1 MAEAKTSK
9 MTVHA
14 AIAQALADHGVDT
27 IFGLIGDANL
37 FMVDSFVRNHGGRFV
52 ASANEAGATLM
63 AIGYA
68 SATGKIGVA
77 TVTLGPGLSNTLSAL
92 VEGVK
97 GATPIVLLCGD
108 TPAPDRHE
116 ISRINQREFVQVT
129 GAGFEQLRSP
139 RTVTEDVATVFRRAA
154 VERRPVALNMPK
166 DFQWEEIEYV
176 RTRHKV
182 PDNRAVVPA
191 SDDLDDAI
199 GIIATAKRPLV
210 LAGRGAMHPSATA
223 ALTTLAARIEAPLAT
238 TLQAKDLFRD
248 EPFNLGFFGTMSSP
262 AAVEAILASDCIVA
276 FGASLNPYTTSG
288 GSFLKGKRVVQVNLH
303 PAEIG
308 RYANADA
315 GVVGD
320 SGLVADIML
329 RWLDEAEIPPSG
341 FRKELGQLDS
351 PKSQKEQEARGPR
364 LAGTVDIAQALSRL
378 DKAVPADRILVTDA
392 GRFLRE
398 AWLSVRVPHPRSFV
412 FALNFGSIGMGLSQA
427 IGAAVGSGRPTLLVT
442 GDGGFMLG
450 GLAEFNT
457 AVRCRCDLIVVVC
470 NDGSYGAEHI
480 QFRNRDMDPALS
492 LFDWPDFAPVAIALG
507 GAGVTVRSAA
517 DLEVA
522 AEAIAGRQRPLLI
535 DLKLDPDNMP
545 QLPH

>member
-1 MAEAKTSK
+1 

-68 SATGKIGVA
+68 AVTGKVGVA
-77 TVTLGPGLSNTLSAL
+77 TVTLGPGLTNTLSAL

-97 GATPIVLLCGD
+97 GATSMVLLCGD
-108 TPAPDRHE
+108 TPSAERHE

-139 RTVTEDVATVFRRAA
+139 ETMAEDVATAFRRAA
-154 VERRPVALNMPK
+154 VERRPIALNMPK
-166 DFQWEEIEYV
+166 DFQWEEIEY
-176 RTRHKV
+176 TRVNYKV
-182 PDNRAVVPA
+182 PDNLAVVPA

-210 LAGRGAMHPSATA
+210 LAGRGAMHPPARAS
-223 ALTTLAARIEAPLAT
+223 LLKLAERIEAPLAT
-238 TLQAKDLFRD
+238 TLQAKDLFRN

-262 AAVEAILASDCIVA
+262 AAVEAIMASDCIVA
-276 FGASLNPYTTSG
+276 FGAGLNPYTTSS

-308 RYANADA
+308 RYARSDA
-315 GVVGD
+315 SVVGD

-341 FRKELGQLDS
+341 FRGELSKLGDQA
-351 PKSQKEQEARGPR
+351 PKTDQRPQDTRRP
-364 LAGTVDIAQALSRL
+364 GTVDIAHALARL
-378 DKAVPADRILVTDA
+378 DQAVPSDRILVTDA

-398 AWLSVRVPHPRSFV
+398 AWLSIRVPHPQSFV

-427 IGAAVGSGRPTLLVT
+427 IGASMGGGRPTLLVT

-457 AVRCRCDLIVVVC
+457 AVRCGCDLIVVVC

-480 QFRNRDMDPALS
+480 QFRNRGMDPALS
-492 LFDWPDFAPVAIALG
+492 LFDWPDFAPVAEALG
-507 GAGVTVRSAA
+507 GSGVTVRCIEDLDAA
-517 DLEVA
+517 VA
-522 AEAIAGRQRPLLI
+522 AIQGRKRPLLI

>member
-1 MAEAKTSK
+1 MPGSNGSS

-14 AIAQALADHGVDT
+14 AIARALADHGVDT
-27 IFGLIGDANL
+27 VFGLIGDANL
-37 FMVDSFVRNHGGRFV
+37 FMADSFVRNHGGKFV
-52 ASANEAGATLM
+52 STANEAGATLM

-68 SATGKIGVA
+68 AVTGKVGVA
-77 TVTLGPGLSNTLSAL
+77 TVTLGPGLSNTMSSL

-97 GATPIVLLCGD
+97 GGAPIVLLSGD
-108 TPAPDRHE
+108 TPTEERHE
-116 ISRINQREFVQVT
+116 ISRINQREFIEVT

-139 RTVTEDVATVFRRAA
+139 RTAAEDVATAFRRAA
-154 VERRPVALNMPK
+154 VERRPIALNMPK
-166 DFQWEEIEYV
+166 DFQWQEIEYV
-176 RTRHKV
+176 PFNYKV
-182 PDNRAVVPA
+182 PERRAVVPA

-210 LAGRGAMHPSATA
+210 LAGRGAIHASAKA
-223 ALTTLAARIEAPLAT
+223 SLLKLAERIEAPLAT
-238 TLQAKDLFRD
+238 TLKAKDLFRG
-248 EPFNLGFFGTMSSP
+248 EASNLGFFGTMSSP
-262 AAVEAILASDCIVA
+262 AAVEAILASDCVIS
-276 FGASLNPYTTSG
+276 FGASLNPYTTSS
-288 GSFLKGKRVVQVNLH
+288 GSFLKGKRVVQVNLDQTQ
-303 PAEIG
+303 IG
-308 RYANADA
+308 RYARSDA

-341 FRKELGQLDS
+341 FRAEL
-351 PKSQKEQEARGPR
+351 ARNQQPSATRREVLTPR
-364 LAGTVDIAQALSRL
+364 PGTVDIEQALRRL

-398 AWLSVRVPHPRSFV
+398 AWLSISIPDPQSFL
-412 FALNFGSIGMGLSQA
+412 FGLNYGSIGMGLSQA
-427 IGAAVGSGRPTLLVT
+427 IGAAVGGNGRPALLIT

-457 AVRCRCDLIVVVC
+457 AVRHGCDLIAIVC

-480 QFRNRDMDPALS
+480 QFRRRDMDPALS
-492 LFDWPDFAPVAIALG
+492 LFDWPDFAPVAEALG
-507 GAGVTVRSAA
+507 GTGVTVRSTA

-522 AEAIAGRQRPLLI
+522 AKAIEERDRPLLI
-535 DLKLDPDNMP
+535 DVKLDPDNMP